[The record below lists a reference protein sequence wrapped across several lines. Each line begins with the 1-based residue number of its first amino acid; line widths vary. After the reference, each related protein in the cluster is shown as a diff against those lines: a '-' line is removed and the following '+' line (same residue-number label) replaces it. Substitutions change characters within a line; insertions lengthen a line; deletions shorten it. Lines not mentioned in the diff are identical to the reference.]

1 MMKLVF
7 VCGPYNTG
15 DRKENIRNAAQL
27 SKELWEN
34 GYAVVCPHLN
44 SAGFDDDIEGTPEC
58 FNWGYLEILS
68 RCDILYAMEGWDES
82 PGARAE
88 VAFAR
93 HEGIPVVS
101 TWESL
106 NEHRRL

>member
-15 DRKENIRNAAQL
+15 DREENIRNATEL
-27 SKELWEN
+27 SKELWTL

-44 SAGFDDDIEGTPEC
+44 SQGFDDEGDFNTDC

-68 RCDILYAMEGWDES
+68 RCDIVWAMEGWTKS
-82 PGARAE
+82 PGASTE
-88 VAFAR
+88 VAFAQ
-93 HEGIPVVS
+93 HAGIPVVS
-101 TWESL
+101 SWERL
-106 NEHRRL
+106 NEFRRN